1 MLQTALNVFNVYV
14 GIGLVSLVGAVE
26 LGGWASLL
34 GLALAAALF
43 ALSASAMVQAFQKMP
58 PGTPQTYPELGR
70 AAAGHWGRLL
80 TIIVSLLEFTGAGLA
95 VIIVVWQ
102 EMSELLGQFQAA
114 AGGGGGGLLAQHGE
128 LVAKILGFV
137 LMFPTILM
145 DDFKILSYLGWL
157 GLACCGLMSILVV
170 GCSVLDPS
178 RAKTCQ
184 GGLGVDDEGQCP
196 AGHHGIRLGVAVST
210 GIFAMSLSG
219 HAALPAMRSSM
230 ANPVDFDKVV
240 AMAFTA
246 MFATYAVIGGA
257 GYAYFGDAA
266 SPLITH
272 DISLHSVL
280 RGRPLIGHAFT
291 LDMLLNAL
299 VCLNAYTTI
308 APVVMVS
315 SEMFLEAVPREVYEQ
330 VLERWGGTR
339 TGLNRLGRVA
349 IYVFLALVSLL
360 FYDRILSLEGLTGGI
375 MSMTS
380 SLLLPFIFYWQLH
393 RNQLSQG
400 RQRAIFAIIFIG
412 AVMAAFITGESF
424 MKFLQS

>member
-1 MLQTALNVFNVYV
+1 M
-14 GIGLVSLVGAVE
+14 
-26 LGGWASLL
+26 
-34 GLALAAALF
+34 
-43 ALSASAMVQAFQKMP
+43 
-58 PGTPQTYPELGR
+58 
-70 AAAGHWGRLL
+70 
-80 TIIVSLLEFTGAGLA
+80 
-95 VIIVVWQ
+95 
-102 EMSELLGQFQAA
+102 
-114 AGGGGGGLLAQHGE
+114 
-128 LVAKILGFV
+128 
-137 LMFPTILM
+137 
-145 DDFKILSYLGWL
+145 
-157 GLACCGLMSILVV
+157 
-170 GCSVLDPS
+170 
-178 RAKTCQ
+178 
-184 GGLGVDDEGQCP
+184 
-196 AGHHGIRLGVAVST
+196 
-210 GIFAMSLSG
+210 
-219 HAALPAMRSSM
+219 
-230 ANPVDFDKVV
+230 
-240 AMAFTA
+240 
-246 MFATYAVIGGA
+246 
-257 GYAYFGDAA
+257 
-266 SPLITH
+266 
-272 DISLHSVL
+272 
-280 RGRPLIGHAFT
+280 IGHAFT